1 MKKNNKTLSLVES
14 FKINISGIKL
24 LMNKYPKMLISKI
37 IYIIFSTLTPY
48 IDIYLLALIVDELA
62 LGKNKER
69 LYFLTIITLV
79 QLLVFSLINAL
90 LKSYVD
96 TVCSDSYLK
105 INKVLSD
112 KMLEMDFNQE
122 KFSAYFSKKKIDGE
136 DVILLKPTTYM
147 NNSGIALRQCM
158 DFFKV
163 SSEDILVL
171 YDDMDM
177 PVGKLRLRQKG
188 SAGGHNG
195 IKSII
200 SHIGTQDF
208 DRIRIGIGKDKMI
221 PVVDW
226 VLGKFPQ
233 EQQEEL
239 NKALVFN

>member
-1 MKKNNKTLSLVES
+1 
-14 FKINISGIKL
+14 
-24 LMNKYPKMLISKI
+24 
-37 IYIIFSTLTPY
+37 
-48 IDIYLLALIVDELA
+48 
-62 LGKNKER
+62 
-69 LYFLTIITLV
+69 
-79 QLLVFSLINAL
+79 
-90 LKSYVD
+90 
-96 TVCSDSYLK
+96 
-105 INKVLSD
+105 
-112 KMLEMDFNQE
+112 MLEMDFNQE

-163 SSEDILVL
+163 SCEDILVL

-239 NKALVFN
+239 NKALEKAAKAAKFSIKHSFSDTMNRYNKK